1 MTNPDLARDYFTRAQ
16 KRLKAIA
23 VLLDERAFAD
33 VVRESQEVV
42 ELLLKAALRHFGIP
56 VPFSHEPSQS
66 FVENAERLPDQVRA
80 SIPRW
85 SEISR
90 KLRRDRELAF
100 YGSEDVTP
108 SSFYTRADAVDA
120 KAMAEEIL
128 SGLDPLLGSAPSLAR
143 AADTEIEDSTI
154 TGSGARR
161 DEDPQKE

>member
-23 VLLDERAFAD
+23 VLLEEEAFAD

-42 ELLLKAALRHFGIP
+42 ELLLKAVLRHFGIT

-66 FVENAERLPDQVRA
+66 FVENAERLPEPLRGM
-80 SIPRW
+80 IPRW
-85 SEISR
+85 AEISR

-108 SSFYTRADAVDA
+108 STFYKRKDAEEA

-128 SGLDPLLGSAPSLAR
+128 SGAAPLLRPAPPASGEGADR
-143 AADTEIEDSTI
+143 EGGAATAKD
-154 TGSGARR
+154 GPRG
-161 DEDPQKE
+161 DEDAD